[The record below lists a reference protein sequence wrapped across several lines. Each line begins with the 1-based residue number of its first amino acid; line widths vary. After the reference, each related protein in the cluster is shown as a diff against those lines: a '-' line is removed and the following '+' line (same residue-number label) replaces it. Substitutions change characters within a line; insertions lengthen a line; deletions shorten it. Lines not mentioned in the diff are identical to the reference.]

1 MTPETAGQE
10 AGHFAVFPLGV
21 VLLPGGLLQ
30 LRIFEP
36 RYLRMVS
43 ECLRRQTPFVVAA
56 ILSGREAGD
65 VAVPAASGTLAEIV
79 DWEQLE
85 DGLLGLL
92 CEGRERVSIGELSA
106 EQDGLLRATVEPL
119 PAESAA
125 ALPEDLAWTAQLLDR
140 LLNQLGPPYDRLR
153 CETPTA
159 GDVADRLVELLPLPL
174 AQKQALFEAPGPLE
188 RLRRLAALIDPGGS
202 RSRPG
207 PRGAGAGG

>member
-1 MTPETAGQE
+1 MTTEVPAPGAGR
-10 AGHFAVFPLGV
+10 FAVFPLGV

-36 RYLRMVS
+36 RYVRMVS
-43 ECLRRQTPFVVAA
+43 ECLRQQSPFVVAA

-65 VAVPAASGTLAEIV
+65 VAVPASSGTLAAII

-106 EQDGLLRATVEPL
+106 EHDGLLRAAIQPL
-119 PAESAA
+119 PAEPTA
-125 ALPEDLAWTAQLLDR
+125 ALPEDLAWTAQLLDQ
-140 LLNQLGPPYDRLR
+140 LLSQLGPPYDRLR
-153 CETPTA
+153 RETPTA

-174 AQKQALFEAPGPLE
+174 DRKQALFEAPGPVE
-188 RLRRLAALIDPGGS
+188 RLRRLAALIDPEGS
-202 RSRPG
+202 
-207 PRGAGAGG
+207 AG

>member
-1 MTPETAGQE
+1 MTPEAAG
-10 AGHFAVFPLGV
+10 AGPVRRAVFPLGV

-43 ECLRRQTPFVVAA
+43 ECLRQQAPFVVAA

-92 CEGRERVSIGELSA
+92 CEGRQKVSIGELSA
-106 EQDGLLRATVEPL
+106 EQDGLLRAAVQPL
-119 PAESAA
+119 AGESPA
-125 ALPEDLAWTAQLLDR
+125 ALPDEFVWMAELLEQLAR
-140 LLNQLGPPYDRLR
+140 QLGAPYDRLLR
-153 CETPTA
+153 EAPGA

-174 AQKQALFEAPGPLE
+174 AQKQALFEAPGPVE
-188 RLRRLAALIDPGGS
+188 RLRRLAALIDPEASGP
-202 RSRPG
+202 RPG
-207 PRGAGAGG
+207 AADAGG